1 MSLQLE
7 NIAVEY
13 GKASHAHRAVDG
25 VSLHL
30 PTGEIG
36 ALIGPSGCGKSSL
49 LRAVAGL
56 QAIAQ
61 GQIVSSGQTISTPEG
76 MTPPEVR
83 GVGMVFQ
90 DYALFP
96 HMNIARNVGFGLA
109 HLPRPARQERIA
121 EVLQLVGLADL
132 AGRMPHELSGG
143 QQQRVALARA
153 LARKPSVLL
162 LDEPFSSL
170 DAAMREKLAQEV
182 RSILKAAGSTA
193 LVVTHDQHEAFAMA
207 DEIGVMAE
215 GRIQQWD
222 TPYNLYHQPAN
233 LFVADFVGQGAFLP
247 GTVINAGSVEV
258 ELGVLRSSLP
268 LECTPGCRDCR
279 RGCHVAVLLRP
290 DDVIHDDGS
299 HQKAEVVSR
308 AFRGAEF
315 LYTLRLAS
323 GLVVQSLVPS
333 HHNHAIGERIGIR
346 LDVDHVV
353 AFRTETGAS
362 VARGS
367 EMRSN

>member
-96 HMNIARNVGFGLA
+96 HMSIARNVGFGLA
-109 HLPRPARQERIA
+109 HLPRPARQERIG

-182 RSILKAAGSTA
+182 RVILKAAGCTA
-193 LVVTHDQHEAFAMA
+193 LVVTHDQDEAFAIA
-207 DEIGVMAE
+207 DRIGVMQAGHLE
-215 GRIQQWD
+215 QWD
-222 TPYNLYHQPAN
+222 SPYQLYHQPATR
-233 LFVADFVGQGAFLP
+233 FVAEFVG
-247 GTVINAGSVEV
+247 
-258 ELGVLRSSLP
+258 
-268 LECTPGCRDCR
+268 D
-279 RGCHVAVLLRP
+279 AVLLPVQLQTPRVLQTP
-290 DDVIHDDGS
+290 LGELALTPEQSAGHAPGAAL
-299 HQKAEVVSR
+299 QLLLR
-308 AFRGAEF
+308 ADELVLDAASPLQATITQVQFRGS
-315 LYTLRLAS
+315 LQLCTLQLPTGHAVLLQSSSAIAMRVGQSVTIAARLN
-323 GLVVQSLVPS
+323 SLVLFS
-333 HHNHAIGERIGIR
+333 
-346 LDVDHVV
+346 
-353 AFRTETGAS
+353 S
-362 VARGS
+362 
-367 EMRSN
+367 

>member
-96 HMNIARNVGFGLA
+96 HMSIARNVGFGLA
-109 HLPRPARQERIA
+109 HLPRPTRQARIG

-182 RSILKAAGSTA
+182 RVILKAAGCTA
-193 LVVTHDQHEAFAMA
+193 LVVTHDQDEAFAIA
-207 DEIGVMAE
+207 DRIGVMQAGHLE
-215 GRIQQWD
+215 QWD
-222 TPYNLYHQPAN
+222 SPYQLYHQPATR
-233 LFVADFVGQGAFLP
+233 FVAEFVG
-247 GTVINAGSVEV
+247 
-258 ELGVLRSSLP
+258 
-268 LECTPGCRDCR
+268 D
-279 RGCHVAVLLRP
+279 AVLLPVQLQTPRVLQTP
-290 DDVIHDDGS
+290 LGELALTPEQSAGHAPGAAL
-299 HQKAEVVSR
+299 QLLLR
-308 AFRGAEF
+308 ADELVLDAASPLQATITQVQFRGS
-315 LYTLRLAS
+315 LQLCTLQLPTGHAVLLQSSSAIAMRVGQSVTIAARLN
-323 GLVVQSLVPS
+323 SLVLFS
-333 HHNHAIGERIGIR
+333 
-346 LDVDHVV
+346 
-353 AFRTETGAS
+353 S
-362 VARGS
+362 
-367 EMRSN
+367 

>member
-13 GKASHAHRAVDG
+13 GKKPHALRAVDG
-25 VSLHL
+25 VSLNL

-61 GQIVSSGQTISTPEG
+61 GQISSGGQIISSPGQITA
-76 MTPPEVR
+76 PEVR

-96 HMNIARNVGFGLA
+96 HMSVARNIAFGLA
-109 HLPRPARQERIA
+109 HLPRPAQQARIT

-132 AGRMPHELSGG
+132 AQRMPHELSGG

-182 RSILKAAGSTA
+182 RAILQAAGTTA

-207 DEIGVMAE
+207 DRIGVMQA
-215 GRIQQWD
+215 GRLEQWD
-222 TPYNLYHQPAN
+222 TPYALYHQPATP
-233 LFVADFVGQGAFLP
+233 FVAEFVG
-247 GTVINAGSVEV
+247 
-258 ELGVLRSSLP
+258 
-268 LECTPGCRDCR
+268 D
-279 RGCHVAVLLRP
+279 AVLLPVQLQTGGQAGGQAGGQTAYLLQTPLGELALSPAQSAGYAPGQALQLLLRA
-290 DDVIHDDGS
+290 DELVI
-299 HQKAEVVSR
+299 AAIASR
-308 AFRGAEF
+308 A
-315 LYTLRLAS
+315 
-323 GLVVQSLVPS
+323 
-333 HHNHAIGERIGIR
+333 
-346 LDVDHVV
+346 
-353 AFRTETGAS
+353 
-362 VARGS
+362 
-367 EMRSN
+367 

>member
-7 NIAVEY
+7 HVAVEY
-13 GKASHAHRAVDG
+13 GKGPKAHRAVDG
-25 VSLHL
+25 VSLAL
-30 PTGEIG
+30 ATGEIG

-49 LRAVAGL
+49 LRAIAGL

-61 GQIVSSGQTISTPEG
+61 GQISSGGQIISTPADI
-76 MTPPEVR
+76 TAPEVR

-96 HMNIARNVGFGLA
+96 HMSIARNVGFGLA
-109 HLPRPARQERIA
+109 HLPRPDRQARIA
-121 EVLQLVGLADL
+121 EVLQLVGMADL

-207 DEIGVMAE
+207 DRVGVMQA
-215 GRIQQWD
+215 GRLEQWD
-222 TPYNLYHQPAN
+222 TPYQLYHQPATR
-233 LFVADFVGQGAFLP
+233 FVAEFVGD
-247 GTVINAGSVEV
+247 
-258 ELGVLRSSLP
+258 GVLLPVQLQAAGAAGGLLQTPLGELTLSPEQAAGHAPGQDLWLLLRADELVLDAASPLQATVSQVQFRGGWQLCSLQLACGQSVLLQTSSLRP
-268 LECTPGCRDCR
+268 LQVGQS
-279 RGCHVAVLLRP
+279 VQIA
-290 DDVIHDDGS
+290 
-299 HQKAEVVSR
+299 A
-308 AFRGAEF
+308 
-315 LYTLRLAS
+315 RL
-323 GLVVQSLVPS
+323 
-333 HHNHAIGERIGIR
+333 N
-346 LDVDHVV
+346 
-353 AFRTETGAS
+353 S
-362 VARGS
+362 VALFAA
-367 EMRSN
+367 

>member
-96 HMNIARNVGFGLA
+96 HMSIARNVGFGLA

-182 RSILKAAGSTA
+182 RVILKAAGCTA
-193 LVVTHDQHEAFAMA
+193 LVVTHDQDEAFAIA
-207 DEIGVMAE
+207 DRIGVMQAGHLE
-215 GRIQQWD
+215 QWD
-222 TPYNLYHQPAN
+222 SPYQLYHQPATR
-233 LFVADFVGQGAFLP
+233 FVAEFVG
-247 GTVINAGSVEV
+247 
-258 ELGVLRSSLP
+258 
-268 LECTPGCRDCR
+268 D
-279 RGCHVAVLLRP
+279 AVLLPVQLQTPRVLQTP
-290 DDVIHDDGS
+290 LGELALTPEQSAGHAPGAAL
-299 HQKAEVVSR
+299 QLLLR
-308 AFRGAEF
+308 ADELVLDAASPLQATITQVQFRGS
-315 LYTLRLAS
+315 LQLCTLQLPTGHAVLLQSSSAIAMRVGQSVTIAARLN
-323 GLVVQSLVPS
+323 SLVLFS
-333 HHNHAIGERIGIR
+333 
-346 LDVDHVV
+346 
-353 AFRTETGAS
+353 S
-362 VARGS
+362 
-367 EMRSN
+367 

>member
-13 GKASHAHRAVDG
+13 GQAPHAHRAVDG
-25 VSLHL
+25 VSLDL

-61 GQIVSSGQTISTPEG
+61 GQIRSGGQIISTPSHII
-76 MTPPEVR
+76 PPEVR

-109 HLPRPARQERIA
+109 HLPRPARQERIG
-121 EVLQLVGLADL
+121 EVLALVGLADL

-207 DEIGVMAE
+207 DRIGVMQA
-215 GRIQQWD
+215 GRLEQWD
-222 TPYNLYHQPAN
+222 SPYQLYHQPATR
-233 LFVADFVGQGAFLP
+233 FVAEFVG
-247 GTVINAGSVEV
+247 
-258 ELGVLRSSLP
+258 
-268 LECTPGCRDCR
+268 D
-279 RGCHVAVLLRP
+279 AVLLP
-290 DDVIHDDGS
+290 VQLQTSQQTAGQAVS
-299 HQKAEVVSR
+299 LLQTPLGELVLSPEQSAGHQPGQALQLLLR
-308 AFRGAEF
+308 ADELVLDAASPLQATITQVQFRGG
-315 LYTLRLAS
+315 LQLCTLQLPTGHAV
-323 GLVVQSLVPS
+323 LLQSSSILPLCV
-333 HHNHAIGERIGIR
+333 GQ
-346 LDVDHVV
+346 
-353 AFRTETGAS
+353 S
-362 VARGS
+362 VAIAARLNS
-367 EMRSN
+367 VVLFSA

>member
-13 GKASHAHRAVDG
+13 GQAPRVQRAVDG
-25 VSLHL
+25 VSLDL

-49 LRAVAGL
+49 LRAIAGL

-61 GQIVSSGQTISTPEG
+61 GRISSGGQVISTPSLI
-76 MTPPEVR
+76 TPPEVR

-207 DEIGVMAE
+207 DRIGVMQAGHLE
-215 GRIQQWD
+215 QWD
-222 TPYNLYHQPAN
+222 SPYRLYHQPATR
-233 LFVADFVGQGAFLP
+233 FVAEFVG
-247 GTVINAGSVEV
+247 
-258 ELGVLRSSLP
+258 
-268 LECTPGCRDCR
+268 D
-279 RGCHVAVLLRP
+279 AVLLP
-290 DDVIHDDGS
+290 VQLQTAGQAGGLLQTPLGELALS
-299 HQKAEVVSR
+299 PEQVAGHQPGEALQLLLRADELVLDTASPLRAVVSQVQ
-308 AFRGAEF
+308 FRGGWQLVSLQLPSGHTVLLQSSSIQPLSVGHSVQIAA
-315 LYTLRLAS
+315 RLNS
-323 GLVVQSLVPS
+323 VVLFS
-333 HHNHAIGERIGIR
+333 A
-346 LDVDHVV
+346 
-353 AFRTETGAS
+353 
-362 VARGS
+362 
-367 EMRSN
+367 

>member
-13 GKASHAHRAVDG
+13 GQAPRVQRAVDG
-25 VSLHL
+25 VSLDL

-56 QAIAQ
+56 QAISTGSIHAG
-61 GQIVSSGQTISTPEG
+61 GQLLSKPSYNLA
-76 MTPPEVR
+76 PEVR

-96 HMNIARNVGFGLA
+96 HMSVARNIAFGLA
-109 HLPRPARQERIA
+109 QLPRPAQQARIA
-121 EVLQLVGLADL
+121 EVLDLVGLADL
-132 AGRMPHELSGG
+132 AQRMPHELSGG

-153 LARKPSVLL
+153 LARKPAVLL

-207 DEIGVMAE
+207 DRIGVMQA
-215 GRIQQWD
+215 GQLQQWD
-222 TPYNLYHQPAN
+222 SPYNIYHQPATR
-233 LFVADFVGQGAFLP
+233 FVAEFVG
-247 GTVINAGSVEV
+247 
-258 ELGVLRSSLP
+258 
-268 LECTPGCRDCR
+268 D
-279 RGCHVAVLLRP
+279 AVLLPVQFQAGGQATAQAGSLLQTPLGELALSPEQSAGHAPGAALHLLLRA
-290 DDVIHDDGS
+290 DELVIDNAS
-299 HQKAEVVSR
+299 PLQATVTQVQ
-308 AFRGAEF
+308 FRGS
-315 LYTLRLAS
+315 LQLCTLQLPSGHSVLLQSSSISPLTIGQNLQIAARLNS
-323 GLVVQSLVPS
+323 VVLFAV
-333 HHNHAIGERIGIR
+333 
-346 LDVDHVV
+346 
-353 AFRTETGAS
+353 
-362 VARGS
+362 
-367 EMRSN
+367 

>member
-7 NIAVEY
+7 HVAVEY
-13 GKASHAHRAVDG
+13 GKGPQAHRAVDG
-25 VSLHL
+25 VSLAL
-30 PTGEIG
+30 ATGEIG

-49 LRAVAGL
+49 LRAIAGL

-61 GQIVSSGQTISTPEG
+61 GQISSGGQIISTPADI
-76 MTPPEVR
+76 TAPEVR

-96 HMNIARNVGFGLA
+96 HMSIARNVGFGLA

-121 EVLQLVGLADL
+121 EVLQLVGMADL

-207 DEIGVMAE
+207 DRIGVMQA
-215 GRIQQWD
+215 GRLEQWD
-222 TPYNLYHQPAN
+222 SPYQLYHQPATR
-233 LFVADFVGQGAFLP
+233 FVAEFVGD
-247 GTVINAGSVEV
+247 
-258 ELGVLRSSLP
+258 GVLLPVQLQAAGATGEAGAAGALLQTPLGELTLSPQQAAGHAPGQALSLLLRADELVLDAASPLQATVSQVQFRGGWQLCSLQLACGQSVLLQTSSLRP
-268 LECTPGCRDCR
+268 LQVGQS
-279 RGCHVAVLLRP
+279 VQIA
-290 DDVIHDDGS
+290 
-299 HQKAEVVSR
+299 A
-308 AFRGAEF
+308 
-315 LYTLRLAS
+315 RL
-323 GLVVQSLVPS
+323 
-333 HHNHAIGERIGIR
+333 N
-346 LDVDHVV
+346 
-353 AFRTETGAS
+353 S
-362 VARGS
+362 VALFS
-367 EMRSN
+367 A

>member
-96 HMNIARNVGFGLA
+96 HMSIARNVGFGLA
-109 HLPRPARQERIA
+109 HLPRPARQARIG

-182 RSILKAAGSTA
+182 RVILKAAACTA
-193 LVVTHDQHEAFAMA
+193 LVVTHDQDEAFAIA
-207 DEIGVMAE
+207 DRIGVMQAGHLE
-215 GRIQQWD
+215 QWD
-222 TPYNLYHQPAN
+222 SPYQLYHQPATR
-233 LFVADFVGQGAFLP
+233 FVAEFVG
-247 GTVINAGSVEV
+247 
-258 ELGVLRSSLP
+258 
-268 LECTPGCRDCR
+268 D
-279 RGCHVAVLLRP
+279 AVLLPVQLQTPRVLQTP
-290 DDVIHDDGS
+290 LGELALTPEQSAGHAPGAAL
-299 HQKAEVVSR
+299 QLLLR
-308 AFRGAEF
+308 ADELVLDAASPLQATITQVQFRGS
-315 LYTLRLAS
+315 LQLCTLQLPTGHAVLLQSSSAIAMRVGQSVTIAARLN
-323 GLVVQSLVPS
+323 SLVLFS
-333 HHNHAIGERIGIR
+333 
-346 LDVDHVV
+346 
-353 AFRTETGAS
+353 S
-362 VARGS
+362 
-367 EMRSN
+367 

>member
-13 GKASHAHRAVDG
+13 GQAPHAHRAVDG
-25 VSLHL
+25 VSLDL

-56 QAIAQ
+56 QAISQ
-61 GQIVSSGQTISTPEG
+61 GQIRSGGQIISTPSHII
-76 MTPPEVR
+76 PPEVR

-109 HLPRPARQERIA
+109 HLPRPARQERIG
-121 EVLQLVGLADL
+121 EVLALVGLADL

-182 RSILKAAGSTA
+182 RVILKAAGCTA
-193 LVVTHDQHEAFAMA
+193 LVVTHDQDEAFAIA
-207 DEIGVMAE
+207 DRIGVMQSGHLE
-215 GRIQQWD
+215 QWD
-222 TPYNLYHQPAN
+222 SPYQLYHQPATR
-233 LFVADFVGQGAFLP
+233 FVAEFVG
-247 GTVINAGSVEV
+247 
-258 ELGVLRSSLP
+258 
-268 LECTPGCRDCR
+268 D
-279 RGCHVAVLLRP
+279 AVLLPVQLQTPRVLQTP
-290 DDVIHDDGS
+290 LGELALTPEQSAGHAPGAAL
-299 HQKAEVVSR
+299 QLLLR
-308 AFRGAEF
+308 ADELVLDAASPLQATITQVQFRGS
-315 LYTLRLAS
+315 LQLCTLQLPTGHAVLLQSSSAIAMRVGQSVTIAARLN
-323 GLVVQSLVPS
+323 SLVLFS
-333 HHNHAIGERIGIR
+333 
-346 LDVDHVV
+346 
-353 AFRTETGAS
+353 S
-362 VARGS
+362 
-367 EMRSN
+367 

>member
-1 MSLQLE
+1 MAHLELQH
-7 NIAVEY
+7 IVQRY
-13 GKASHAHRAVDG
+13 GTHTVVDG
-25 VSLHL
+25 VSFDVEAGRIACLL
-30 PTGEIG
+30 
-36 ALIGPSGCGKSSL
+36 GPSGCGKTTL
-49 LRAVAGL
+49 LRCIAGFEAIVDGEIRVEGRSVTRAGFRVAPENR
-56 QAIAQ
+56 
-61 GQIVSSGQTISTPEG
+61 QI
-76 MTPPEVR
+76 
-83 GVGMVFQ
+83 GMVFQ

-96 HMNIARNVGFGLA
+96 HLTVADNIAFGLRT
-109 HLPRPARQERIA
+109 LGRTERRQRVGELL
-121 EVLQLVGLADL
+121 ETVGLVGEGD
-132 AGRMPHELSGG
+132 RYPHELSGG

-153 LARKPSVLL
+153 LAPHPRLIL
-162 LDEPFSSL
+162 LDEPFSNLDVDLRERLSL
-170 DAAMREKLAQEV
+170 EV
-182 RSILKAAGSTA
+182 RDILKRQGITA
-193 LVVTHDQHEAFAMA
+193 VLVTHDQHEAFAMA

-279 RGCHVAVLLRP
+279 RSCHVAVLLRP

>member
-96 HMNIARNVGFGLA
+96 HMSIARNVGFGLA
-109 HLPRPARQERIA
+109 HLPRPARQMRIG

-182 RSILKAAGSTA
+182 RVILKAAGCTA
-193 LVVTHDQHEAFAMA
+193 LVVTHDQDEAFAIA
-207 DEIGVMAE
+207 DRIGVMQAGHLE
-215 GRIQQWD
+215 QWD
-222 TPYNLYHQPAN
+222 SPYQLYHQPATR
-233 LFVADFVGQGAFLP
+233 FVAEFVG
-247 GTVINAGSVEV
+247 
-258 ELGVLRSSLP
+258 
-268 LECTPGCRDCR
+268 D
-279 RGCHVAVLLRP
+279 AVLLPVQLQTPRVLQTP
-290 DDVIHDDGS
+290 LGELALTPEQSAGHAPGAAL
-299 HQKAEVVSR
+299 QLLLR
-308 AFRGAEF
+308 ADELVLDAASPLQATITQVQFRGS
-315 LYTLRLAS
+315 LQLCTLQLPTGHAVLLQSSSAIAMRVGQSVTIAARLN
-323 GLVVQSLVPS
+323 SLVLFS
-333 HHNHAIGERIGIR
+333 
-346 LDVDHVV
+346 
-353 AFRTETGAS
+353 S
-362 VARGS
+362 
-367 EMRSN
+367 

>member
-13 GKASHAHRAVDG
+13 GQAPRVQRAVDG
-25 VSLHL
+25 VSLDL

-49 LRAVAGL
+49 LRAIAGL

-61 GQIVSSGQTISTPEG
+61 GRISSGGQVISTPSLI
-76 MTPPEVR
+76 TPPEVR

-182 RSILKAAGSTA
+182 RVILKAAGCTA
-193 LVVTHDQHEAFAMA
+193 LVVTHDQDEAFAIA
-207 DEIGVMAE
+207 DRIGVMQAGHLE
-215 GRIQQWD
+215 QWD
-222 TPYNLYHQPAN
+222 SPYQLYHQPATR
-233 LFVADFVGQGAFLP
+233 FVAEFVG
-247 GTVINAGSVEV
+247 
-258 ELGVLRSSLP
+258 
-268 LECTPGCRDCR
+268 D
-279 RGCHVAVLLRP
+279 AVLLPVQLQTPRVLQTP
-290 DDVIHDDGS
+290 LGELALTPEQSAGHAPGAAL
-299 HQKAEVVSR
+299 QLLLR
-308 AFRGAEF
+308 ADELVLDAASPLQATITQVQFRGS
-315 LYTLRLAS
+315 LQLCTLQLPTGHAVLLQSSSAIAMRVGQSVTIAARLN
-323 GLVVQSLVPS
+323 SLVLFS
-333 HHNHAIGERIGIR
+333 
-346 LDVDHVV
+346 
-353 AFRTETGAS
+353 S
-362 VARGS
+362 
-367 EMRSN
+367 

>member
-7 NIAVEY
+7 NLRVVY
-13 GKASHAHRAVDG
+13 GQGAHVHRAVDG
-25 VSLHL
+25 VSLDL

-61 GQIVSSGQTISTPEG
+61 GQISSGGQVISSPSLSIA
-76 MTPPEVR
+76 PEVR

-96 HMNIARNVGFGLA
+96 HMSIARNVGFGLA
-109 HLPRPARQERIA
+109 HLPRPARQARID

-132 AGRMPHELSGG
+132 ASRMPHELSGG

-182 RSILKAAGSTA
+182 RAILKAAGSTA
-193 LVVTHDQHEAFAMA
+193 LLVTHDQHEAFAMA
-207 DEIGVMAE
+207 DRIGVMQA
-215 GRIQQWD
+215 GRLEQWSS
-222 TPYNLYHQPAN
+222 PYQLYHQPATR
-233 LFVADFVGQGAFLP
+233 FVAEFVGDAVLLPVHLQKDGQAGGLLQTPLGELTLSPAQSAGHAPGAALQLLLRADELVLDAASPLQAVVQQVQFRGGLQLCTLQLP
-247 GTVINAGSVEV
+247 TGHSVLLQAGSV
-258 ELGVLRSSLP
+258 LP
-268 LECTPGCRDCR
+268 LTAG
-279 RGCHVAVLLRP
+279 
-290 DDVIHDDGS
+290 
-299 HQKAEVVSR
+299 Q
-308 AFRGAEF
+308 
-315 LYTLRLAS
+315 
-323 GLVVQSLVPS
+323 
-333 HHNHAIGERIGIR
+333 
-346 LDVDHVV
+346 
-353 AFRTETGAS
+353 S
-362 VARGS
+362 VAIAARLNS
-367 EMRSN
+367 VVLFAA

>member
-96 HMNIARNVGFGLA
+96 HMSIARNVGFGLA
-109 HLPRPARQERIA
+109 HLPRAERQARIG

-182 RSILKAAGSTA
+182 RVILKAAGCTA
-193 LVVTHDQHEAFAMA
+193 LVVTHDQDEAFAIA
-207 DEIGVMAE
+207 DRIGVMQAGHLE
-215 GRIQQWD
+215 QWD
-222 TPYNLYHQPAN
+222 SPYQLYHQPATR
-233 LFVADFVGQGAFLP
+233 FVAEFVG
-247 GTVINAGSVEV
+247 
-258 ELGVLRSSLP
+258 
-268 LECTPGCRDCR
+268 D
-279 RGCHVAVLLRP
+279 AVLLPVQLQTPRVLQTP
-290 DDVIHDDGS
+290 LGELALTPEQSAGHAPGAAL
-299 HQKAEVVSR
+299 QLLLR
-308 AFRGAEF
+308 ADELVLDAASPLQATITQVQFRGS
-315 LYTLRLAS
+315 LQLCTLQLPTGHAVLLQSSSAIAMRVGQSVTIAARLN
-323 GLVVQSLVPS
+323 SLVLFS
-333 HHNHAIGERIGIR
+333 
-346 LDVDHVV
+346 
-353 AFRTETGAS
+353 S
-362 VARGS
+362 
-367 EMRSN
+367 